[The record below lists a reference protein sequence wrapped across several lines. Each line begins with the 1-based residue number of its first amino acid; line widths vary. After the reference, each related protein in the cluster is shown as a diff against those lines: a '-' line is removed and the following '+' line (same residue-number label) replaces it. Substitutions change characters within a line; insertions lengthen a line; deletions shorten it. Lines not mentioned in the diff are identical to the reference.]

1 MKKFVILCVALVF
14 TGFIAKS
21 QTFTDQIA
29 GSGLERVDKI
39 AEIREL
45 FDFNND
51 GFEDIIYSTKTA
63 AALLYKNNGN
73 GTFTDVSSV
82 TNFPVFST
90 EVSSIIC
97 TDLDNNGFKDV
108 VYYLNHGGSKV
119 NDTLRI
125 FMNYDASFVEKTTA
139 FGIVNPILH
148 GTNHFCTNIMPV
160 DFDKD
165 GDLDILFASTNRTA
179 TNACTDSKV
188 AVLENKLNNPT
199 SPTLNTVVELLSF
212 PVNIFPAGLS
222 VTDYNNDQFA
232 DIAVCEQSGT
242 KGTFD
247 GYRADPFFL
256 YKNNGNATFTKVT
269 GAGLADASTHNFITV
284 LDYNNDGLLDFLNGT
299 SDCCGTVLNILWKNN
314 GNGTYTDMRSTYN
327 LHPVNDYYGRLS
339 AVDFNNDGNFD
350 ISTTGMGGFWSDTR
364 IQLWENNGSTF
375 TNTAATY
382 GLQIGYNGGFKGLGN
397 NSVWFDYDNDGDLDF
412 YSQNWNSGLNYLQ
425 SLMKNPN
432 TSLNKYL
439 RIKLVGTFSPK
450 DGTGSRV
457 VLKIGTKKL
466 TQYSNGTIG
475 NNQSDIFHFG
485 VGQNATI
492 DSLCVYWSSGNVTR
506 MANVSANQ
514 LLTIT
519 EHSANRIT
527 DYIQQASRYGSAND
541 QDPAGMYISNGWL
554 YIVGNDA
561 GQSLLMKYPVEDI
574 NTPVWSI
581 IWPNVVSGGG
591 EMFTGVTSDENGIY
605 AAGWSY
611 SQTTDNSGG
620 KEIKPVLCKFPLN
633 GATGT
638 GTGGVDWIAKPALF
652 PYQGYEGFND
662 DILNIEEGIRY
673 IYACGTP
680 QANGNNN
687 TAVLTKYDTNNNLI
701 WKEVMGNTTS
711 GHFNTANSISIL
723 NNNVY
728 TAGSSDSHITLW
740 KSDQAGNL
748 TWEKSTE
755 ITVNSGLNAICSSGE
770 YLFAA
775 GYEQTTGQG
784 KNVVILKYDENGNVI
799 WKTLWGGSLDE
810 IAHGIEFFDN
820 KVLVVGETS
829 SYGAGGKD
837 AFIFQLNAED
847 GAMNDS
853 VFYGGSL
860 DDIAVKIKKDNN
872 TVYISGSFQGD
883 AAFETF
889 TLHSSGAKD
898 IFILKMKGGE
908 NEKVYN
914 ITAGSL
920 STALTETEKATI
932 TNLVLTGTID
942 ARDVKCMR
950 DELIQLTNLDISG
963 VNILAYNGTD
973 GPYPSS
979 FSYPAN
985 EMPKFSFKFA
995 VSGAK
1000 TSLKTIKF
1008 PNTMTSIGSSAL
1020 YTCSG
1025 LTGNLWLPGSVT
1037 SIANDAFSGCNGLT
1051 GNLTLPDSL
1060 ITIGNNAFLTCTGF
1074 TGDLTIPNTVTSI
1087 GSSAFSYCTGF
1098 DGKLTI
1104 PNSVSSIAAG
1114 AFYSCSGLTS
1124 IYAYAP
1130 IPINLS
1136 SSTSVF
1142 NNINKTTCTLYVPNG
1157 SKAAYQVANQWQD
1170 FMNIVEMSETNS
1182 INITAGSLSTT
1193 LTETEKA
1200 TLTRLKLTGTID
1212 ARDFKTMRDNMP
1224 LLADVDLSGTSI
1236 LEYTGTEGTQST
1248 SIKTY
1253 PANTIPRTA
1262 FYIQAGKI
1270 SLTNFICPNNITAI
1284 ARSAFNKCGGLIS
1297 IDIPPTVN
1305 SIGYAAFN
1313 YCSSLNSVNIPQ
1325 SVTLIDTATF
1335 ANCTSL
1341 THITIPTAVTSI
1353 RNSAFYNCSKLSS
1366 VSFGPASLLNT
1377 IEVYAF
1383 GLCADL
1389 KYFEILPSV
1398 TAVGDVAFLG
1408 SGASITVASNNSSYA
1423 AVDGVLFNKNMTRLM
1438 YCPAMKSGNYD
1449 IPSTV
1454 TTIAVD
1460 AFYNC
1465 TGLTAIKIP
1474 ISVTTL
1480 EDWAFENCFGLSE
1493 ITIPASVTTIMGYAF
1508 FNCRNLISIYANAAT
1523 PVDLS
1528 ASDSV
1533 FNWIDKNRCVLYV
1546 PAGSK
1551 ALYQAAYQWLDFSN
1565 IVEQNYKTV
1574 TVAAGGLHSALT
1586 STELS
1591 IVTNLK
1597 IMGIVDARDFKTM
1610 RDNMPLL
1617 TDLDMNEVVI
1627 ASYSGTAGP
1636 NDGYTEYAANAIP
1649 NHAFYTQMTNTG
1661 RKTLKTIKLPPTIT
1675 KIEVAA
1681 FTGSSLTSIVLPNG
1695 VTTVED
1701 WAFADS
1707 ELNSVIIP
1715 ASLSTIGLCSFTYN
1729 FLLTSFQVAGDNPY
1743 LTTIDGVLF
1752 NKMKNTI
1759 ICYPNGKYVPVYQI
1773 PEGVVVVDKSAFAGW
1788 SLQQFLIPNT
1798 VNTLS
1803 RYSFFSCESLTTIDI
1818 PASVTFIGES
1828 AFNNC
1833 KGLTSITVRAT
1844 TPVDLSSSIDVFL
1857 NVNKTT
1863 CTLYVPV
1870 GSKSAYQAAG
1880 QWKDFVNIVE
1890 GEGSVIYNVTVP
1902 VGTKACYIAGQMNNW
1917 TQQLM
1922 NKVDDTH
1929 YTITIQGA
1937 SVSQLYKYCSGPGW
1951 NYVEINTDGSE
1962 TPNRNYAASD
1972 TVVRWAS
1979 VYDPSAHTGITYSVT
1994 VPDGTKA
2001 CYIAGQMNNW
2011 TQQPMTKIDDT
2022 HYTITIQG
2030 ASVSQLYKYCSGP
2043 GWGYVEVNA
2052 DGSETQDRNYAEND
2066 VVVKWA
2072 SVYDP
2077 EIILTNFIYNV
2088 TVPAGTKTC
2097 FIAGDMNG
2105 WTLQLMTKVDE
2116 THYKIT
2122 LPSNS
2127 VFEYIYFSGPEWE
2140 YRELNASGNYM
2151 SRMYAVSDT
2160 VAKWESLFDPNVVR
2174 VNMTY
2179 SVTVPTGTKA
2189 CYIAGRMNDWSFQE
2203 MTKVDDT
2210 HYIITLSSHPSF
2222 GYKYCSGPSWDF
2234 VEVNA
2239 SGDYTTNRNYS
2250 ANDVVARWLA
2260 VYNPTLIESDWEL
2273 QTNPDGE
2280 SVGKIQFVSATE
2292 GWIACGSSG
2301 NLLHTINGGATWNVV
2316 TPFPGDVTGN
2326 MSDPALSMSWVNAT
2340 HGWALKSFTTDTTF
2354 NFDIVNGA
2362 VIYSTKDGGGNWLK
2376 QELPKSSATVTYNIS
2391 DLQGTWQLHALTTK
2405 NLTDILSVG
2414 GWMFGTGTIDA
2425 SGICSFSISK
2435 SNGSIKSPIV
2445 PMSISSGGVISV
2457 EGDEIGFMSIDKSK
2471 IFMTGNEDDNGYS
2484 FYVMQKQITEVTYN
2498 ISDLQGTWQWHS
2510 LVSGDLTKWA
2520 GWLHGIIT
2528 LDASGNGTL
2537 SNKVKSNGSSD
2548 MVSAVSMSINAN
2560 GVITVG
2566 GDSHGYLSA
2575 DKRSLILTMT
2585 DGGGGYTLGFGQ
2597 KVVPDSTY
2605 TTSDLQGRWQTHL
2618 ITTSNPAS
2626 SLIQKSGWTH
2636 GVINLN
2642 SDGEGSLNFVDS
2654 DGDFSDDDVSL
2665 SISSDG
2671 LVTTSGRDIH
2681 GFMSA
2686 DKRSVIMTMS
2696 EENGGFTLA
2705 AMQKDLSVSG
2715 DVGLQIQFVDEN
2727 NGWASVYNMSTG
2739 DLKLYHS
2746 IDGGSNWN
2754 PMTTHGPLG
2763 IFYFVDPN
2771 NGWSITRY
2779 SSDSIKTP
2787 EWSISHTTDGG
2798 VHWTVQFT
2806 DAGNTDYEFNAIQF
2820 TDLTHGWVVGHGGK
2834 IFKTTNGSDWTAVT
2848 NAEISNESNSKSVYF
2863 LNANTGWITNED
2875 SSWPAHTILHTTDG
2889 GANWTHQD
2897 PGFLNGSMF
2906 SIFFWDENNGWFTGE
2921 QMIGFGTNENFE
2933 YDFRGIIGHYKNTDS
2948 DLKESLQKN
2957 DITIYPNPA
2966 AEGFFIEAGEKTS
2979 TVSIYNLN
2987 GVITLNKQF
2996 TGKTYIDIA
3005 TLPPGMYI
3013 VKIINA
3019 EGTLEKK
3026 LIKK

>member
-1 MKKFVILCVALVF
+1 MKKFVIIFVALVF

-73 GTFTDVSSV
+73 GTFSDVSSM

-108 VYYLNHGGSKV
+108 VYYLNHGGNKV

-199 SPTLNTVVELLSF
+199 SPSFNTIVELLNF

-242 KGTFD
+242 KGNFD

-256 YKNNGNATFTKVT
+256 YKNNGNATFTKVA

-284 LDYNNDGLLDFLNGT
+284 WDYNNDGLLDFLNGT

-314 GNGTYTDMRSTYN
+314 GDGTYTDMRSTYN

-519 EHSANRIT
+519 EQAANRIT

-554 YIVGNDA
+554 YIAGNDA

-581 IWPNVVSGGG
+581 VWPNVVSGGG

-638 GTGGVDWIAKPALF
+638 GTGGTDWIAKPALF

-740 KSDQAGNL
+740 KSDAAGNL

-755 ITVNSGLNAICSSGE
+755 ITVNSGLNAICSSGQ

-784 KNVVILKYDENGNVI
+784 KNVVILKYDENGNVV
-799 WKTLWGGSLDE
+799 WKTLWGGSLDD

-837 AFIFQLNAED
+837 AFILQLNAED

-920 STALTETEKATI
+920 ST
-932 TNLVLTGTID
+932 
-942 ARDVKCMR
+942 
-950 DELIQLTNLDISG
+950 
-963 VNILAYNGTD
+963 
-973 GPYPSS
+973 
-979 FSYPAN
+979 
-985 EMPKFSFKFA
+985 
-995 VSGAK
+995 
-1000 TSLKTIKF
+1000 
-1008 PNTMTSIGSSAL
+1008 
-1020 YTCSG
+1020 
-1025 LTGNLWLPGSVT
+1025 
-1037 SIANDAFSGCNGLT
+1037 
-1051 GNLTLPDSL
+1051 
-1060 ITIGNNAFLTCTGF
+1060 
-1074 TGDLTIPNTVTSI
+1074 
-1087 GSSAFSYCTGF
+1087 
-1098 DGKLTI
+1098 
-1104 PNSVSSIAAG
+1104 
-1114 AFYSCSGLTS
+1114 
-1124 IYAYAP
+1124 
-1130 IPINLS
+1130 
-1136 SSTSVF
+1136 
-1142 NNINKTTCTLYVPNG
+1142 
-1157 SKAAYQVANQWQD
+1157 
-1170 FMNIVEMSETNS
+1170 
-1182 INITAGSLSTT
+1182 T

-1212 ARDFKTMRDNMP
+1212 ARDFKTMRDSMP
-1224 LLADVDLSGTSI
+1224 MLTEIDLSLTDV
-1236 LEYTGTEGTQST
+1236 LEYTGTEGTNST
-1248 SIKTY
+1248 SITTY
-1253 PANTIPRTA
+1253 LANSIPQRA
-1262 FYIQAGKI
+1262 FYNATTLTGKI
-1270 SLTNFICPNNITAI
+1270 NLTHFLFPNLITSI
-1284 ARSAFNKCGGLIS
+1284 ANGAFRG
-1297 IDIPPTVN
+1297 
-1305 SIGYAAFN
+1305 
-1313 YCSSLNSVNIPQ
+1313 
-1325 SVTLIDTATF
+1325 
-1335 ANCTSL
+1335 CTSL
-1341 THITIPTAVTSI
+1341 SSVEIPSTVTQIGNAAFRSCSALETVKIPSSIGALGDYLFNDSGLSSIEIPSSVTSI
-1353 RNSAFYNCSKLSS
+1353 GTWTFGNCKNLKSINLPSS
-1366 VSFGPASLLNT
+1366 ITT
-1377 IEVYAF
+1377 IGNAAF
-1383 GLCADL
+1383 GNSGLKSIDLPNGVTSIGSWAFQVCDSLTSISIPATVNHIGFCAFVFNNAL
-1389 KYFEILPSV
+1389 TSFQ
-1398 TAVGDVAFLG
+1398 VANDNALF
-1408 SGASITVASNNSSYA
+1408 SS
-1423 AVDGVLFNKNMTRLM
+1423 VDGVLFDKNQNKLLYFPGGKGDSYQIPVGVTLVDTAAFEGSYLIKNVI
-1438 YCPAMKSGNYD
+1438 

-1454 TTIAVD
+1454 TTFSPEV
-1460 AFYNC
+1460 FYFC
-1465 TGLTAIKIP
+1465 T
-1474 ISVTTL
+1474 
-1480 EDWAFENCFGLSE
+1480 NLSS
-1493 ITIPASVTTIMGYAF
+1493 INIPASVTSIGGYSF
-1508 FNCRNLISIYANAAT
+1508 YNCYNLKTIYANAPT

-1533 FNWIDKNRCVLYV
+1533 FSWIDKNQCVLYV

-1551 ALYQAAYQWLDFSN
+1551 TLYQTANQWKEFVN
-1565 IVEQNYKTV
+1565 IVELNYKTV
-1574 TVAAGGLHSALT
+1574 TVAAGGLYPALT

-1597 IMGIVDARDFKTM
+1597 IKGTIDARDFKTM
-1610 RDNMPLL
+1610 RDSLKSLNEIDLSEVDVVAYTGVGGTIGDGTVLNSYPANM
-1617 TDLDMNEVVI
+1617 
-1627 ASYSGTAGP
+1627 
-1636 NDGYTEYAANAIP
+1636 IP
-1649 NHAFYTQMTNTG
+1649 RGGLFNKTG
-1661 RKTLKTIKLPPTIT
+1661 LGEIKLPVSIT
-1675 KIEVAA
+1675 AIGRNSLRNTGIRFINIPENVVVIDTLA
-1681 FTGSSLTSIVLPNG
+1681 FRDCQNLSGVDLPANLKSINYGAFSNCTNLNSLSLQNLSSLAHIGDFAFYFCPLPAKF
-1695 VTTVED
+1695 E
-1701 WAFADS
+1701 
-1707 ELNSVIIP
+1707 
-1715 ASLSTIGLCSFTYN
+1715 
-1729 FLLTSFQVAGDNPY
+1729 
-1743 LTTIDGVLF
+1743 
-1752 NKMKNTI
+1752 
-1759 ICYPNGKYVPVYQI
+1759 
-1773 PEGVVVVDKSAFAGW
+1773 
-1788 SLQQFLIPNT
+1788 
-1798 VNTLS
+1798 
-1803 RYSFFSCESLTTIDI
+1803 I
-1818 PASVTFIGES
+1818 PASVTYIGIVAFIGTKSSIQVALSNQNYES
-1828 AFNNC
+1828 ENGILYNKNKTTIFYCPENYTGIFNIPSTVNIIEVDAFYNC
-1833 KGLTSITVRAT
+1833 FNLSNIILPNSLNVISEWAFENCYGLTSIKIPASVTNIKSYAFYNCNNLQFIIAEST
-1844 TPVDLSSSIDVFL
+1844 IPVNLSESDSVF
-1857 NVNKTT
+1857 NYVNKVN
-1863 CTLYVPV
+1863 CILFVPV
-1870 GSKSAYQAAG
+1870 GSKFAYQAAG

-1890 GEGSVIYNVTVP
+1890 GEGAVIYNVTVL
-1902 VGTKACYIAGQMNNW
+1902 VGTKACYIAGEMNNW
-1917 TQQLM
+1917 TQQQM

-1929 YTITIQGA
+1929 YSITIQGA

-1979 VYDPSAHTGITYSVT
+1979 VYDPSTLSGVTYTVT
-1994 VPDGTKA
+1994 VPNGTKA

-2052 DGSETQDRNYAEND
+2052 DGSETQDRNYAAND

-2077 EIILTNFIYNV
+2077 DIVLTDFVFNV

-2105 WTLQLMTKVDE
+2105 WTLQLMTKVDD

-2140 YRELNASGNYM
+2140 YRELDAMGNYM

-2160 VAKWESLFDPNVVR
+2160 VARWESLFDPNVVP
-2174 VNMTY
+2174 VSMTY
-2179 SVTVPTGTKA
+2179 SVTVPAGTKA

-2250 ANDVVARWLA
+2250 ANDVVAGWLA

-2301 NLLHTINGGATWNVV
+2301 NLLHTINGGTTWNVV
-2316 TPFPGDVTGN
+2316 TPFPDDVAGN
-2326 MSDPALSMSWVNAT
+2326 MSDPALSMSWVNPT
-2340 HGWALKSFTTDTTF
+2340 HGWAIKSFTTDTTF

-2376 QELPKSSATVTYNIS
+2376 QELPKTSATVSYS
-2391 DLQGTWQLHALTTK
+2391 MADLQGTWQLHAVTAK

-2457 EGDEIGFMSIDKSK
+2457 NGDEIGFMSTDKSK

-2560 GVITVG
+2560 GVISVG

-2597 KVVPDSTY
+2597 KVLPDSTY
-2605 TTSDLQGRWQTHL
+2605 STSDLQGRWQTHL

-2626 SLIQKSGWTH
+2626 SLIQKSGWSH

-2727 NGWASVYNMSTG
+2727 VGWASVYNMSTG
-2739 DLKLYHS
+2739 DLKLYKS
-2746 IDGGSNWN
+2746 TNGGSNWN
-2754 PMTTHGPLG
+2754 PMTTHGPIG
-2763 IFYFVDPN
+2763 IFYFVDAN

-2933 YDFRGIIGHYKNTDS
+2933 YDFRGIIGHYKNVDS
-2948 DLKESLQKN
+2948 GLNDSLLKSE
-2957 DITIYPNPA
+2957 ITIYPNPA

-3013 VKIINA
+3013 VKVINT

-3026 LIKK
+3026 LIRK